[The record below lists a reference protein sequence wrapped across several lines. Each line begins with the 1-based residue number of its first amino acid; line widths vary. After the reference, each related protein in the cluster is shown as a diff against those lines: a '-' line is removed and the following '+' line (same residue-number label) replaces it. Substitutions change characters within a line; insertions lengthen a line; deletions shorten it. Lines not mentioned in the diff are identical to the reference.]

1 MMVSNGRILQ
11 LQNFSVNDGEG
22 IRTIVF
28 FAGCPLHCQWCANP
42 EGYTPQNQVLFI
54 ASRCIQCGRCT
65 EVCPQGIGWNL
76 NELASRVKCTGC
88 GICVDACL
96 EQARK
101 NAVQTMTI
109 TEIVRKLESQLSFF
123 RSSSGG
129 VTYSGGECTA
139 QPEFL
144 ATLVDEVYDMGLDQ
158 AMETSGYFK
167 LEKIQPIIDKID
179 LLFMDIKVMDSEKHR
194 LFTGVSNDV
203 ILDNI
208 ARLGA
213 IRKGIIIRVPTI
225 MGVNG
230 DDDNI
235 RATARFVK
243 KHLQEPKME
252 LLPYHSYGADKYT
265 QLGLSYD
272 ETLFRTPTK
281 EELAYLHAIIEREGV
296 QVVSY
301 A

>member
-1 MMVSNGRILQ
+1 MMASKGRILQ
-11 LQNFSVNDGEG
+11 LQNYSVNDGEG

-28 FAGCPLHCQWCANP
+28 FAGCPLRCQWCANP
-42 EGYTPQNQVLFI
+42 EGYTPQNHVLFI

-76 NELASRVKCTGC
+76 NESEARAKCTGC
-88 GICVDACL
+88 GLCVDACL

-101 NAVQTMTI
+101 NAVQTMTVA
-109 TEIVRKLESQLSFF
+109 EVVHKLESQLLFF
-123 RSSSGG
+123 RSSGGG
-129 VTYSGGECTA
+129 VTYSGGECTT

-144 ATLVDEVYDMGLDQ
+144 AELVDEVYDMGLDQ
-158 AMETSGYFK
+158 AMETSGYFE
-167 LEKIQPIIDKID
+167 LETLQPVLDKID
-179 LLFMDIKVMDSEKHR
+179 LLFIDIKVMDSEKHCQ
-194 LFTGVSNDV
+194 FTGIPNAV

-213 IRKGIIIRVPTI
+213 TRKGIIIRVPTI

-243 KHLQEPKME
+243 EHLQDPKME

-265 QLGLSYD
+265 QLGLVYD

-281 EELAYLHAIIEREGV
+281 EEMVHLNAIIESEGV